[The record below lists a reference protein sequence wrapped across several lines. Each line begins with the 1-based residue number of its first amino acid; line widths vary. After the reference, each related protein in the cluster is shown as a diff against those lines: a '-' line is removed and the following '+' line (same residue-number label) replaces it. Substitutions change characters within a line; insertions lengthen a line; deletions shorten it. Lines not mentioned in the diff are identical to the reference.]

1 MQEKKP
7 SSKKKDENFNNYV
20 KYSSIA
26 FQMLL
31 IILIGVFGGMKL
43 DKYFNW
49 DFPAFTVV
57 LSVLSVVFSVYY
69 AIKDIIKLK

>member
-1 MQEKKP
+1 MQEKKH